1 MALSA
6 ARDATI
12 RARMAV
18 SRPRCALRTEG
29 VTHLRRDCI
38 GSPVH
43 VRCSEAEQA
52 KACADKAVLPAVV
65 INQPI
70 AMITTV
76 VFDRQALKAIQH
88 VWPAQ
93 ETAVIVTDGNLNLR
107 PGESRKHKEN
117 SEPGLHGGLG
127 LRLCEVNNPS
137 KASDALGFRMFG
149 HMKAQVGHSDQPRM
163 KE

>member
-18 SRPRCALRTEG
+18 SRPRRAFRTEG
-29 VTHLRRDCI
+29 LTHLRRDCI
-38 GSPVH
+38 GSH
-43 VRCSEAEQA
+43 VYVRRSEAEQA

-76 VFDRQALKAIQH
+76 VLDRQALKAIQE
-88 VWPAQ
+88 VWPGPRNGRHRHGLKPEPQAGGGPSAQ
-93 ETAVIVTDGNLNLR
+93 GEFGAGSPWRIR
-107 PGESRKHKEN
+107 PSAPRGQQHAEAERC
-117 SEPGLHGGLG
+117 PWL
-127 LRLCEVNNPS
+127 
-137 KASDALGFRMFG
+137 SDVRPHEGAGRR
-149 HMKAQVGHSDQPRM
+149 S
-163 KE
+163 

>member
-1 MALSA
+1 TTKWARMALSA

-29 VTHLRRDCI
+29 LTHLRRDRI

-43 VRCSEAEQA
+43 VRCSEAEPA
-52 KACADKAVLPAVV
+52 KAGTDEAVLPAVV
-65 INQPI
+65 IHQPL
-70 AMITTV
+70 AMIATV
-76 VFDRQALKAIQH
+76 VFDRQALKAIQQ
-88 VWPAQ
+88 VWAAQ

-127 LRLCEVNNPS
+127 LRLSEVNYTPKS
-137 KASDALGFRMFG
+137 RDDLGFRLYRHVRG
-149 HMKAQVGHSDQPRM
+149 SVCS
-163 KE
+163 

>member
-18 SRPRCALRTEG
+18 
-29 VTHLRRDCI
+29 
-38 GSPVH
+38 
-43 VRCSEAEQA
+43 
-52 KACADKAVLPAVV
+52 LPAVV

-70 AMITTV
+70 AMIATV
-76 VFDRQALKAIQH
+76 VFDRQALKAIQE

-107 PGESRKHKEN
+107 PGESRQHKEN
-117 SEPGLHGGLG
+117 SEPGLHGGFG
-127 LRLCEVNNPS
+127 LRLREVNNTP
-137 KASDALGFRMFG
+137 KPSDALGFRMFG
-149 HMKAQVGHSDQPRM
+149 HMKAQVGDRDQPR
-163 KE
+163 

>member
-18 SRPRCALRTEG
+18 SRPRCVLRTEG

-52 KACADKAVLPAVV
+52 KACADEAVLPAVV

-70 AMITTV
+70 AMIATV
-76 VFDRQALKAIQH
+76 VFDRQALKAIQQ

-93 ETAVIVTDGNLNLR
+93 ETALIVTDGNLNLR
-107 PGESRKHKEN
+107 PGESCQHKEN

-127 LRLCEVNNPS
+127 LRLREVNNPS
-137 KASDALGFRMFG
+137 KASDAFGSTTLG
-149 HMKAQVGHSDQPRM
+149 DI
-163 KE
+163 